1 MLDKVQQVGRQAA
14 LAAGQL
20 LRQSFS
26 RPKRIS
32 YKGVIDPVTESDLKS
47 QDLIVGMIL
56 DNFPDH
62 QILAEEQVGPKTSA
76 TRDGSWWIIDPL
88 DGTVNFAHGFP
99 MFAVSIAF
107 EQEGI
112 IQYGVVYDPL
122 REELFEARAGQGAW
136 LGGQPI
142 RVSEI
147 GDLDKALLATGFPY
161 DVRQR
166 LDKTL
171 GRFGRLLARAQGVR
185 RAGSAA
191 LDLCYLAAG
200 RFDGFW
206 EENLKPWDTAAAAL
220 VVAEAGGQ
228 LSTFSG
234 DRFQITSANVV
245 ASNGLLHSQILKELQ
260 P

>member
-1 MLDKVQQVGRQAA
+1 MLNTVQQLGRQAA

-20 LRQSFS
+20 LRQRFYQ
-26 RPKRIS
+26 PKKIT
-32 YKGVIDPVTESDLKS
+32 YKGVINPVTESDLQS
-47 QDLIVGMIL
+47 QELIVGMIL
-56 DNFPDH
+56 ESFPEH
-62 QILAEEQVGPKTSA
+62 QILAEEQITPKTLA
-76 TRDGSWWIIDPL
+76 ARPGSWWIIDPL

-99 MFAVSIAF
+99 VFAVSIAF
-107 EQEGI
+107 EQEGSV
-112 IQYGVVYDPL
+112 QYGVVYDPL

-136 LGGQPI
+136 LNSQPI

-147 GDLDKALLATGFPY
+147 DELEKALLATGFPY

-166 LDKTL
+166 LEATL
-171 GRFGRLLARAQGVR
+171 GRFGLMLAQVQGVR

-220 VVAEAGGQ
+220 MVAEAGGQ
-228 LSTFSG
+228 LSTFNG
-234 DRFQITSANVV
+234 EPFQITSANVV
-245 ASNGLLHSQILKELQ
+245 ASNGLLHSQILKGLQ

>member
-1 MLDKVQQVGRQAA
+1 MLNKVQQVGRQAA

-20 LRQSFS
+20 LRQGYFQ
-26 RPKRIS
+26 PKQIS
-32 YKGVIDPVTESDLKS
+32 YKGVIDPVTQSDLQS
-47 QDLIVGMIL
+47 QELIIREIRKH
-56 DNFPDH
+56 FSDH
-62 QILAEEQVGPKTSA
+62 QIMAEEQATPRTLTSRPGP
-76 TRDGSWWIIDPL
+76 WWIIDPL

-107 EQEGI
+107 EQEGVL
-112 IQYGVVYDPL
+112 QYGVVYDPL

-136 LGGQPI
+136 LSGQPI
-142 RVSEI
+142 RVSDIAEMN
-147 GDLDKALLATGFPY
+147 KALLATGFPY

-166 LDKTL
+166 LDETL
-171 GRFGRLLARAQGVR
+171 RRFGQIVARAQGVR

-220 VVAEAGGQ
+220 VVTEAGGQ

-234 DRFQITSANVV
+234 NPFQITAPNVM
-245 ASNGLLHSQILKELQ
+245 ASNGLLHSQILEGLRL
-260 P
+260 